1 MAKGM
6 IVNPDKYPAE
16 VMTAAYESYLAGNMD
31 YGKMSLELAVPEKV
45 LKRWVEDGGWRE
57 KKLELDKQLFED
69 AENEYR
75 KFLINNRVP
84 VAERHARVSGK
95 LESALEK
102 QLDDVHAAIESGTLE
117 ERYPGSTLKRMAEA
131 LASVSG
137 VSARAVGL
145 SDRPAI
151 LEDGGNKGSG
161 KVPLVTINVT
171 PVVHRHDRDEKVI
184 DVS

>member
-1 MAKGM
+1 MAKGI

-31 YGKMSLELAVPEKV
+31 YEKMSLELAVPEKV

-57 KKLELDKQLFED
+57 KKLELDKQMFED

-84 VAERHARVSGK
+84 VAERHARVSKK
-95 LESALEK
+95 LEEALEI
-102 QLDDVHAAIESGTLE
+102 QLDDVHKAIETGSLD

-151 LEDGGNKGSG
+151 LEEGGARSGG
-161 KVPLVTINVT
+161 KVPLVSINVT
-171 PVVHRHDRDEKVI
+171 PVVHREEKVI
-184 DVS
+184 DITQT